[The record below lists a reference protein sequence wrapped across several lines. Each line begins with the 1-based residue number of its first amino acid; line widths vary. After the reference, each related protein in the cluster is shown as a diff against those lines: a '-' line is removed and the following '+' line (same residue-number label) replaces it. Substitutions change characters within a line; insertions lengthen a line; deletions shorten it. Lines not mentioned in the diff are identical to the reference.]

1 MIKKGN
7 NKIPKSIKSYKIEK
21 EEYKLWNMVLYS
33 AINTDINEKVLI
45 HIFPKEEIKT
55 KINEVTFM
63 NNHVFLMKLLNHK
76 NILRLYEIIE
86 TKTHAFLI
94 YEYFNGIKL
103 SDYILKKKKLSEE
116 ETLNIFKEILSALI
130 YLHEMYLCDLNL
142 SSNNIIIDTKN
153 KIKICDFKY
162 GHFYSAKDKSKPELL
177 GEHAFLCPELHSKK
191 QYNPEL
197 ADMWSLGVLLYQMIT
212 GNLPFKSKKDVDLIR
227 SIIVGNY
234 SLPNNINSNIK
245 NIIKGLLDKNEDKR
259 FKINDL
265 FNQQYFKDKKITKD
279 SLGNGLN
286 ILTIKYPI
294 DEVVLNI
301 CKNNFN
307 IDSSN
312 IIINLENNKFNS
324 ITSLYKQIVNKLKN
338 KGIQTINDLISNKF
352 ISYINDHN
360 NYLKEEEQINN
371 IQNFL
376 KKENEVR
383 KNAKDVAAILLNNQ
397 NEISKGLEDIR
408 KQFENSKK
416 GEKSRKRQR
425 SLDYGKVKRGTFHFD
440 NDKEIM
446 KKMNKL
452 SNNQGINSDINNS
465 NIKKNNINIKP
476 VKRNTLFTADLKGL
490 KISQK
495 KKNSLKKDRL
505 PKFNKPDPKLL
516 NKKTEDHKVIEEIK
530 EEEKEL
536 NENEI
541 EIETKNEEK
550 KEEDK
555 KEVVET
561 TPKKELEV
569 NSKKEEEIKKIKVN
583 NPIKTNIKSENKIF
597 NPMYQVKLKNIPAN
611 QNATEKKPKQQ
622 ILQNNQSDMNAINR
636 KLENNDK
643 KVLFNLQKEVIE
655 REKNIMKIKNELK
668 KGSNNK
674 SSIDIGKGVNSNKK
688 NEPKVQGFKNIKD
701 MIELNMKKQRVIS
714 GTNIKVDKNKIV
726 GKK

>member
-7 NKIPKSIKSYKIEK
+7 NEIPKSIKSYRIEK

-33 AINTDINEKVLI
+33 AINIDINEKVLI

-63 NNHVFLMKLLNHK
+63 NNHAFLMKLLNHK

-103 SDYILKKKKLSEE
+103 SDYIIKKKKLCEE
-116 ETLNIFKEILSALI
+116 ETLYIFKEIVSALI
-130 YLHEMYLCDLNL
+130 YLHEMHLCDLNL
-142 SSNNIIIDTKN
+142 SSNSIIIDAKN
-153 KIKICDFKY
+153 NIKICDFKY
-162 GHFYSAKDKSKPELL
+162 GHFYSTKQKSKPELL

-191 QYNPEL
+191 QYSPEL
-197 ADMWSLGVLLYQMIT
+197 ADMWSCGVLLYQMIT

-234 SLPNNINSNIK
+234 SIPNNINSNIK
-245 NIIKGLLDKNEDKR
+245 NIIKGLLEKNEDKR

-286 ILTIKYPI
+286 VLTIKYPI
-294 DEVVLNI
+294 DETVLNI

-307 IDSSN
+307 IDSS
-312 IIINLENNKFNS
+312 IIIKNLENNKFNS

-338 KGIQTINDLISNKF
+338 KGIQTINDLNSNKF
-352 ISYINDHN
+352 ISYINDHS

-371 IQNFL
+371 IQNIL
-376 KKENEVR
+376 KKEDEVR

-397 NEISKGLEDIR
+397 NEISKGLEDLK

-416 GEKSRKRQR
+416 GEKSKKRQR
-425 SLDYGKVKRGTFHFD
+425 SVDYGKAKRGTFQFD

-452 SNNQGINSDINNS
+452 NNNKGINSDINNS

-476 VKRNTLFTADLKGL
+476 VKRNTLFAADLKGL
-490 KISQK
+490 KISQNK
-495 KKNSLKKDRL
+495 KDSLKKDRL
-505 PKFNKPDPKLL
+505 PKFSKPDPKLL
-516 NKKTEDHKVIEEIK
+516 NTKKEGHKVIEEIK

-541 EIETKNEEK
+541 EAKNEEK
-550 KEEDK
+550 KDEDK
-555 KEVVET
+555 KEEVET

-569 NSKKEEEIKKIKVN
+569 NSKKEEEINKIKVN
-583 NPIKTNIKSENKIF
+583 NAIKTNIKSENKLF
-597 NPMYQVKLKNIPAN
+597 NPMYQVKLKNIPSN

-622 ILQNNQSDMNAINR
+622 ILHNNQNDMNAINK
-636 KLENNDK
+636 KLESNDK

-655 REKNIMKIKNELK
+655 REKNILKIKNELK

-674 SSIDIGKGVNSNKK
+674 SSIDIGKGANSNKK

-701 MIELNMKKQRVIS
+701 MIESNLKKQRVMS
-714 GTNIKVDKNKIV
+714 GTNIKVDKNKIG